1 MVSQTFYSMHGAS
14 SLLVRPEAG
23 GHVDDID
30 ALVRGVQDGNRGAFS
45 QLYEAFFDRVY
56 RYMLAR
62 VSSPTEAEDLTQEV
76 FLKAMRAI
84 GGYQFRGSP
93 FAAWLFR
100 IAHNVLVDRHRQ
112 NRGLNNSV
120 ALEDAEPV
128 SSGEDVAQEAIR
140 DVSFEQVQAAL
151 TELTDLQRE
160 VVLCRFVAELS
171 LAETAKAMNRD
182 VNTVKALQHAALKSL
197 RRLLEQ
203 REKGVRQVEE

>member
-1 MVSQTFYSMHGAS
+1 M
-14 SLLVRPEAG
+14 
-23 GHVDDID
+23 DDID
-30 ALVRGVQDGNRGAFS
+30 ALVHGAQEGNRGAFS

-62 VSSPTEAEDLTQEV
+62 VGSPTEAEDLTQEV

-84 GGYQFRGSP
+84 KGYQFRGSP

-112 NRGLNNSV
+112 NRGPNNSV

-128 SSGEDVAQEAIR
+128 SSGENVAEEALRSI
-140 DVSFEQVQAAL
+140 SFEQVQVAM
-151 TELTDLQRE
+151 TKLTDLQRE

-171 LAETAKAMNRD
+171 LAETAEAMNRD

-197 RRLLEQ
+197 RRVLEQ
-203 REKGVRQVEE
+203 QEKGVGQKQVEE